1 MSELN
6 TVATGEG
13 DTGIHFEERY
23 SMNTEAGIHDVVGEE
38 YEQGPRDEVGDHGD
52 VRKHEVGDSGDVGT
66 TPSTCNV
73 LESTEKKAE
82 EEVIGRAD
90 TKNVSCVMKSGKCM
104 THDCLIEKV
113 LTKRKVWAWIERKKS
128 FGYKTCQTTKL
139 ICRGRISTTHD
150 NISSSSLVEKNNDRV
165 GSISSARD
173 YCRDESES
181 NES

>member
-13 DTGIHFEERY
+13 DTDIHFEERY
-23 SMNTEAGIHDVVGEE
+23 SMNTAAGIHDVVGEE

-90 TKNVSCVMKSGKCM
+90 TKNVSCVMKSGKC
-104 THDCLIEKV
+104 
-113 LTKRKVWAWIERKKS
+113 
-128 FGYKTCQTTKL
+128 
-139 ICRGRISTTHD
+139 
-150 NISSSSLVEKNNDRV
+150 
-165 GSISSARD
+165 
-173 YCRDESES
+173 
-181 NES
+181 